1 MSRTARN
8 SLLLLLITA
17 LVASFSLSVLA
28 ASEGEEGAEDD
39 GAGSTT
45 TTIQSGLSPAVS
57 IVEEEAAEP
66 VADWTY
72 RYMIPTGLA
81 LGVIVILVTAI
92 KYFTD
97 VVRKRYRIVEE

>member
-1 MSRTARN
+1 MRRTGRI
-8 SLLLLLITA
+8 SLLFLLIAA

-39 GAGSTT
+39 GAGATT
-45 TTIQSGLSPAVS
+45 TTIQSGLSPAVPVS
-57 IVEEEAAEP
+57 DEVPEAP
-66 VADWTY
+66 LADWTY

-81 LGVIVILVTAI
+81 LAAVVILVTAI